1 VDLTEERAG
10 RNEALFREVNEQVRR
25 LNERSDKTT
34 ESADFVCE
42 CSLETCAERVPVALR
57 AYEAVRANPRRFI
70 VLPGH
75 DNDFEHIVERND
87 GYYVVEKEGAAARIA
102 ERNDPRS

>member
-1 VDLTEERAG
+1 MDLTEERAG

-25 LNERSDKTT
+25 LNERSDQTT

-42 CSLETCAERVPVALR
+42 CSLESCAERVPVPLR
-57 AYEAVRANPRRFI
+57 TYEAVRAHPRRFI

-87 GYYVVEKEGAAARIA
+87 GFYVVEKEGVAARIA
-102 ERNDPRS
+102 ERSDPRS

>member
-1 VDLTEERAG
+1 MDLTEERAG

-25 LNERSDKTT
+25 LNERSDQTT

-42 CSLETCAERVPVALR
+42 CSLDTCAERVQVPLR
-57 AYEAVRANPRRFI
+57 SYEAVRAHPRRFI

-75 DNDFEHIVERND
+75 DNDFEHIVERSD
-87 GYYVVEKEGAAARIA
+87 GYCVVEKEGVAAQIA